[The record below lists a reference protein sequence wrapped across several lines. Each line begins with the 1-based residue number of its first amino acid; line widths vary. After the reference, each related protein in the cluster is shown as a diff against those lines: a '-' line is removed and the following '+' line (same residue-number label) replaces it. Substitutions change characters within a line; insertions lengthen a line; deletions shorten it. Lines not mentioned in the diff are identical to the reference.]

1 MVFLGR
7 KIHYAWVICI
17 VCFVIMIFTAPLV
30 NACASLYLT
39 AVTEEFGISRSA
51 FTMTNTIVALCGM
64 ILSPF
69 WGQIYQ
75 RYNAKYVL
83 STALLGFGLG
93 YMSYSFAHSLVGLY
107 FSATIVG
114 IFFSGSA
121 FLPVSM
127 LITSWFDAKRGLAMS
142 ISLGGIGIGGA
153 VLSPLITQMILR
165 YGWRDTYQIVG
176 VVVIVVAVPI
186 AFGLLKSSP
195 KNLNMRPLREK
206 DTKKKATQRKQQSDE
221 SGVNIQEAKRKSYF
235 YVHLI
240 GMLLLGLIC
249 SAPLRQISPYVEDLH
264 GPATAAL
271 IVSMYSFIGIFGK
284 LLLGVMNDKFGSMKG
299 AVFAFGLMIVGFL
312 ALLFGE
318 FVPILYIASLFY
330 GVGNG
335 VGTVSAP
342 LIISATFGKKNFNF
356 MRGLTQ
362 SPMQLGMSLG
372 GLMLAFTYDMTG
384 SYRVGWTLCIGLT
397 ILSAGC
403 FAYAYQ
409 MSKKERS

>member
-1 MVFLGR
+1 
-7 KIHYAWVICI
+7 
-17 VCFVIMIFTAPLV
+17 
-30 NACASLYLT
+30 
-39 AVTEEFGISRSA
+39 
-51 FTMTNTIVALCGM
+51 
-64 ILSPF
+64 
-69 WGQIYQ
+69 
-75 RYNAKYVL
+75 
-83 STALLGFGLG
+83 
-93 YMSYSFAHSLVGLY
+93 
-107 FSATIVG
+107 
-114 IFFSGSA
+114 
-121 FLPVSM
+121 
-127 LITSWFDAKRGLAMS
+127 MS

-284 LLLGVMNDKFGSMKG
+284 LLLV
-299 AVFAFGLMIVGFL
+299 
-312 ALLFGE
+312 
-318 FVPILYIASLFY
+318 
-330 GVGNG
+330 
-335 VGTVSAP
+335 
-342 LIISATFGKKNFNF
+342 
-356 MRGLTQ
+356 
-362 SPMQLGMSLG
+362 
-372 GLMLAFTYDMTG
+372 
-384 SYRVGWTLCIGLT
+384 
-397 ILSAGC
+397 
-403 FAYAYQ
+403 
-409 MSKKERS
+409 